1 MACDRTSRILAAL
14 ASLLLLL
21 AGPACG
27 TGPAD
32 GQPAAEERRDFR
44 ARQMLMG
51 TFFDIQVVAEGE
63 ARATAAMDEAF
74 AEIARVEGLL
84 SEWRETSEIS
94 EVNRNAGRRP
104 VVVGPEL
111 YDVVERSV
119 WASELTGGA
128 FDVTFAAC
136 GGLWSFRDAR
146 VPGEGELAACLDLV
160 DYRDLRLGRHASTIY
175 LPREGMRIGIGGIG
189 KGYGVDR
196 AAELLEARGFS
207 DYIVD
212 GGGDVRLSGGNVHRP
227 WRVGIAHPRRRG
239 ELYGRLTANHGAI
252 VTSGDY
258 EQHFEKDGVVYHH
271 ILDPA
276 TGQPARQS
284 VAVTVIAP
292 TALDADALATGLF
305 VLGPSAG
312 LALVERLDGVE
323 ALFFAPDLTVR
334 RSSGFPAVERT
345 PDPGRGSPTVQ

>member
-1 MACDRTSRILAAL
+1 MARDRASRIPAAVPALLGLFLAL
-14 ASLLLLL
+14 GCGP
-21 AGPACG
+21 GPAEG
-27 TGPAD
+27 E
-32 GQPAAEERRDFR
+32 PAAGERRDFR
-44 ARQMLMG
+44 ARQMMMG
-51 TFFDIQVVAEGE
+51 TFFDIQVVGEDE
-63 ARATAAMDEAF
+63 ARATAAMDDAF
-74 AEIARVEGLL
+74 AEIARVEELL
-84 SEWRETSEIS
+84 SEWRDTSEIS
-94 EVNRNAGRRP
+94 EVNRSAGRRP

-111 YDVVERSV
+111 YTVVERSV

-146 VPGEGELAACLDLV
+146 VPGDDELAACLGLV
-160 DYRDLRLGRHASTIY
+160 GYRNIRLDGEASTIY

-239 ELYGRLTANHGAI
+239 ELYGRLTADRGAI

-258 EQHFEKDGVVYHH
+258 EKYFEKDGVLYHH

-276 TGQPARQS
+276 TGQPARRS

-305 VLGPSAG
+305 VLGPSEG

-334 RSSGFPAVERT
+334 RSSGFPDVEQI
-345 PDPGRGSPTVQ
+345 P

>member
-1 MACDRTSRILAAL
+1 
-14 ASLLLLL
+14 
-21 AGPACG
+21 
-27 TGPAD
+27 
-32 GQPAAEERRDFR
+32 
-44 ARQMLMG
+44 MLMG
-51 TFFDIQVVAEGE
+51 TFFDIQVVGDDP
-63 ARATAAMDEAF
+63 ARAEAAVGEAF

-84 SEWRETSEIS
+84 SEWRESSEIS

-104 VVVGPEL
+104 VTVGPEL
-111 YDVVERSV
+111 YGVVERSV
-119 WASELTGGA
+119 RISDLTGGA
-128 FDVTFAAC
+128 FDITFAAC

-146 VPGEGELAACLDLV
+146 VPSPEEIERCLERV
-160 DYRDLRLGRHASTIY
+160 DYRALRLDRESSTIH
-175 LPREGMRIGIGGIG
+175 LPSEGMRIGIGGIG

-196 AAELLEARGFS
+196 AAELLEARGFF

-212 GGGDVRLSGGNVHRP
+212 GGGDVRLRGANVGRA

-239 ELYGRLTANHGAI
+239 ELYGRLDADRGAV

-258 EQHFEKDGVVYHH
+258 ERYFERDGRLYHH

-276 TGQPARQS
+276 TGRPASAS

-305 VLGPSAG
+305 VLGPEAG
-312 LALVERLDGVE
+312 IALVERLEGVD

-334 RSSGFPAVERT
+334 RSSGFPEISIDR
-345 PDPGRGSPTVQ
+345 